1 MTIPWRNKITP
12 YPKQQQAVFDPEG
25 DAVVLASPKAGK
37 TIAALQWLI
46 EETERVG
53 RPHRR
58 FLWVAPNY
66 GQSKIAFRR
75 SYQEVLDLEEISLHK
90 TDHTITLPNETVIF
104 FGSADKPDNI
114 YGEDYWGVVVDEA
127 TRVSIEAWIA
137 VTSTTQHT
145 AARFRLIGN
154 NTRRP
159 NWAKKL
165 AIEARKGELPG
176 WTYTKLERED
186 AIEAGVIDTGQ
197 DEKTRL
203 LIPEDEWRI
212 LYGGEEVRDG
222 KLRIDT
228 FKFTEQPVP
237 DQVLHARGWDL
248 ASTEGGDYT
257 VGFRIAAN
265 SEGYWLVDVVREQY
279 EAADV
284 VELVMKTAAADGP
297 HVDQLFEEEKGAS
310 GMLVTEF
317 MKRALDPIPTAG
329 PVWPSVVDQQKLVR
343 AWPFVA
349 QTGAGRVH
357 LAPQFSHSEA
367 MSEMEEWPDSA
378 NDDVIDAVSHA
389 VNHVAPLVEGMVGSG
404 WTPGQGAEAS
414 TA

>member
-1 MTIPWRNKITP
+1 MAIPWKHRVEP
-12 YPKQQQAVFDPEG
+12 YPKQRAAIFDPEG
-25 DAVVLASPKAGK
+25 NAVVLASPKAGK

-46 EETERVG
+46 EETERIG
-53 RPHRR
+53 QPHRR

-75 SYQEVLDLEEISLHK
+75 AYQEVLDLEEIKLHR

-114 YGEDYWGVVVDEA
+114 FGEDYHAVVVDEA

-165 AIEARKGELPG
+165 AIKARKGELPG
-176 WTYTKLERED
+176 WTYTKLDRED
-186 AIEAGVIDTGQ
+186 AIEAGVIDASQ
-197 DEKTRL
+197 DTQTRL

-212 LYGGEEVRDG
+212 LYGGEEVKDG

-228 FKFTEQPVP
+228 FKLTHQPLP
-237 DQVLHARGWDL
+237 AQALWARGWDL

-257 VGFRIAAN
+257 VGALVAAN
-265 SEGYWLVDVVREQY
+265 SEGYWICDIVREQY
-279 EAADV
+279 EASDV
-284 VELVMKTAAADGP
+284 VELVSDTAAADGR

-317 MKRALDPIPTAG
+317 MTRALDAVPTAG

-357 LAPQFSHSEA
+357 LAPDFAHSEA
-367 MSEMEEWPDSA
+367 MTEMEEWPDSA
-378 NDDVIDAVSHA
+378 NDDVIDAISHA
-389 VNHVAPLVEGMVGSG
+389 VNHLAPLAEGAIGSG
-404 WTPGQGAEAS
+404 WVPGQAAS
-414 TA
+414 S